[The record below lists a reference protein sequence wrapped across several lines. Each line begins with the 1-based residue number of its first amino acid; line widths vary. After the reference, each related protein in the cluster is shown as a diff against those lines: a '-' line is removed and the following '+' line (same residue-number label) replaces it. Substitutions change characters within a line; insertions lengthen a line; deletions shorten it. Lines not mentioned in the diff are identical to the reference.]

1 VDTAKNLVH
10 LEVVKDMVDQEVN
23 VLKEILLTD
32 PTRINSAIDIWT
44 KKKQKE
50 SSEEEKARCD
60 KNIANLYNIL
70 EKAIN
75 TTISVYNIETEKIVE
90 PTIKKELAIVH
101 QPPVTETVEVIEK
114 EKTVSE
120 ENRSKTALRVVKDED
135 DLATKYANIIKS
147 LSIDDLKKHFITL
160 TQEDAT
166 EAAHYIL
173 SNGLYHATN
182 PKKWE
187 ENKINGFLKEVAKA
201 KLKKEKIQN
210 VVNESISLDEKYKD
224 SINKYTLAEI
234 GEKIRNYVSN
244 DKATEAL
251 EFATYILSK
260 KAYIDAEKEDI
271 EWTLE
276 SITTFIDQVV
286 TGMSS
291 EVVIEDAKVVEEN
304 APFWDITYNEIY
316 SMIDKAALQ
325 EGATLESVK
334 NTFVEFMN
342 ANTEKSIEKIDDLVK
357 ESNLDTVWNDLFAQT
372 IEYRISVRKEK
383 EDLAKFEKENVEQK
397 ETILE
402 DFCKTNIIGK
412 KTELEEQR
420 DFALLTI
427 KDLKKRLV
435 EAGWKNTD
443 LTIAR
448 DLVKKLAEKVGVN
461 VKYFIEKK
469 KEPEQSP
476 SPSETETNTPE
487 KMVIIGP
494 QVSVDNKFPE
504 IKEEIENAKY
514 LEDVYFLS
522 KKYITDED
530 KNAYVLQLIANA
542 FADKKVFET
551 ANSTEPLDWTIEQVQ
566 TWLNSGI
573 ETEKPL
579 VDAQTDINPKIE
591 ETPVENAVVDPKN
604 EWKKIFCAANKR
616 EKFINAVVDFIKK
629 SKDEGKDIK
638 TIRSETVEL
647 IQYAAR
653 NNKKSFARSSYKNAQ
668 EGELHNTINKIAIN
682 AEIEGFMNEPKH

>member
-1 VDTAKNLVH
+1 MDTAKNLVH

>member
-201 KLKKEKIQN
+201 KLKKERIQN

-304 APFWDITYNEIY
+304 TPFWDITYNEIY
-316 SMIDKAALQ
+316 SIIDKAALQ

-504 IKEEIENAKY
+504 IREEIENAKY

>member
-1 VDTAKNLVH
+1 MDTAKNLVH

-201 KLKKEKIQN
+201 KLKKERIQN

-304 APFWDITYNEIY
+304 TPFWDITYNEIY
-316 SMIDKAALQ
+316 SIIDKAALQ

-504 IKEEIENAKY
+504 IREEIENAKY